1 MTKSARQCAADVIVD
16 HYLSSQELVGQPV
29 KCMCTASHGGSS
41 WRQVQGNLGER
52 QYEAVIFLRV
62 KFAWRGMG
70 VFYWSIHGDCRC
82 QGGNGGGET
91 RRMSDEGVI

>member
-62 KFAWRGMG
+62 EFTWRGVG
-70 VFYWSIHGDCRC
+70 VLCRSICGDCCRR
-82 QGGNGGGET
+82 GGNGGSET